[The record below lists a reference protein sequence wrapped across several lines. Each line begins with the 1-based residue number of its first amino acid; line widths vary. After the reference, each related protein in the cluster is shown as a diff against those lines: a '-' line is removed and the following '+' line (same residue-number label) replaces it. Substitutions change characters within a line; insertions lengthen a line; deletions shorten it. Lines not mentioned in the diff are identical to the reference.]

1 MSACFLGVDGGGT
14 KTQAIIVDVVG
25 NVCGMGVAGASNF
38 GNTSVDLARQS
49 IGAAVHLA
57 AAEAGLESPRFD
69 AAFLGIAGVVSESDR
84 DVVRQMAQQLR
95 LAPTDKI
102 GADHDCRI
110 ALAGGL
116 AGAPGIVQIIGTGT
130 SCFGM
135 NAQGE
140 RWMSGGWGHLIAD
153 EGGGYW
159 LGIQAIKAA
168 AAAYDGRGEVTL
180 LHGAVLNALG
190 IDGIPQIM
198 QRLYTAK
205 IAVSEIAALSRVVI
219 AAAEQH
225 DRAAQAIIA
234 SGMDEVARCVVAV
247 SQRLRLGD
255 APNLVCVGGMMQA
268 GSIIATPLAEAVHR
282 RLPACRIMPPQLP
295 AAVGAALLARQ
306 MCGSLDP
313 EFLMT
318 LKTSLGQR
326 Q

>member
-1 MSACFLGVDGGGT
+1 MSAYYLGIDGGGT
-14 KTQAIIVDVVG
+14 KTHAVIVDEAGRVR
-25 NVCGMGVAGASNF
+25 GMGMAGASNF
-38 GNTSVDLARQS
+38 GNTNVDMARHNIS
-49 IGAAVHLA
+49 AAVQVA
-57 AAEAGLESPRFD
+57 AGEAGIDAVHFD

-84 DVVRQMAQQLR
+84 DVVREMAQQLR

-135 NAQGE
+135 NVKSE

-159 LGIQAIKAA
+159 LGIQAIKAT
-168 AAAYDGRGEVTL
+168 AAAYDGRGEATL
-180 LHGAVLNALG
+180 LSDAVLQALG

-198 QRLYTAK
+198 ERLYAAK
-205 IAVSEIAALSRVVI
+205 ISVSEIAALSRVLV

-225 DRAAQAIIA
+225 DRVAQTIIA

-247 SQRLRLGD
+247 AQRLQLGD
-255 APNLVCVGGMMQA
+255 APSLVCVGGMMQA
-268 GSIIATPLAEAVHR
+268 GSIMTVPLAEAVHR
-282 RLPACRIMPPQLP
+282 RLPHCQIVEPQFSP
-295 AAVGAALLARQ
+295 VMGAALMARQ
-306 MCGSLDP
+306 MCGSLDL
-313 EFLMT
+313 EFLTT

>member
-1 MSACFLGVDGGGT
+1 MSTYYLGVDGGGT
-14 KTQAIIVDVVG
+14 KTQAVIVDDVG
-25 NVCGMGVAGASNF
+25 NVCGIGVAGASNF
-38 GNTSVDLARQS
+38 GNTSVELARQS
-49 IGAAVHLA
+49 IGATVHLA
-57 AAEAGLESPRFD
+57 AAEAGIDDSHFA

-84 DVVRQMAQQLR
+84 NVVREIAQQLR
-95 LAPTDKI
+95 LAPEDAI
-102 GADHDCRI
+102 GVDHDCRI

-116 AGAPGIVQIIGTGT
+116 AGETGIVQIIGTGT

-168 AAAYDGRGEVTL
+168 AAAYDGRGEATL
-180 LHGAVLNALG
+180 LHDAVLQALR
-190 IDGIPQIM
+190 IEGIPQIM
-198 QRLYTAK
+198 QRLYSSK
-205 IAVSEIAALSRVVI
+205 ITVSEIAALSHVVV

-247 SQRLRLGD
+247 AQRLTMGD
-255 APNLVCVGGMMQA
+255 APSLVSVGGMMQA
-268 GSIIATPLAEAVHR
+268 GSIITTPLAQAVLR
-282 RLPACRIMPPQLP
+282 RLPACRIVQPRFP

-306 MCGSLDP
+306 MCAPLDDQ
-313 EFLMT
+313 FLTT
-318 LKTSLGQR
+318 LKTSLQQR

>member
-1 MSACFLGVDGGGT
+1 MSACYLGVDGGGT
-14 KTQAIIVDVVG
+14 RTQAVIVDEAG
-25 NVCGMGVAGASNF
+25 NVRGIGAAGASNF
-38 GNTSVDLARQS
+38 GNTSVELAQQN
-49 IGAAVHLA
+49 IGGAVHMA
-57 AAEAGLESPRFD
+57 AAEAGLATPTFN

-95 LAPTDKI
+95 LAPSDKI

-135 NAQGE
+135 NTQGE

-180 LHGAVLNALG
+180 LHDAVLHALG

-198 QRLYTAK
+198 ERLYTAK
-205 IAVSEIAALSRVVI
+205 IAVSEIAALSRVVV
-219 AAAEQH
+219 AAAQEQ
-225 DRAAQAIIA
+225 DSVAQAIIA
-234 SGMDEVARCVVAV
+234 IGMDEVARCVVAV
-247 SQRLRLGD
+247 SHRVKLGD
-255 APNLVCVGGMMQA
+255 APSLVCVGGMIQA
-268 GSIIATPLAEAVHR
+268 GSIIATPLAEAVYR
-282 RLPACRIMPPQLP
+282 RLPNCQIVQPRFP

-306 MCGSLDP
+306 MCAPLDDP
-313 EFLMT
+313 FLMS